1 MIHSG
6 ATPCPLDGAGTLPWR
21 PDFAR
26 AGAAAPAFASVAHW
40 AARLESA
47 PTWPD
52 PDRLSQL
59 AIAAGIA
66 NAHGLPI
73 RFAPQETHCG
83 QLAYEAGILASG
95 RVPTRREN
103 WHDLL
108 NALVWL
114 SFPHAKAALNQLQC
128 AVLPASQGGRRP
140 PLADAA
146 TLFDESGLL
155 LLGADA
161 SLFDLLRRRQ
171 WHAALWTRREDWRQA
186 RAYVLGHAV
195 LEKLLRPYP
204 GITAKCLA
212 LALPAGV
219 PLPDAGAAV
228 PEWLD
233 RRLAQCWRDGLIQRP
248 ADLFPLPVAGIPGW
262 WPENGQAG
270 FYDRR
275 DIFRPNSR
283 HAK

>member
-1 MIHSG
+1 MSG
-6 ATPCPLDGAGTLPWR
+6 TPPWR

-40 AARLESA
+40 AAQLESTPA
-47 PTWPD
+47 WPD
-52 PDRLSQL
+52 LEQL
-59 AIAAGIA
+59 NHLAAAAGA
-66 NAHGLPI
+66 RNARGLPI
-73 RFAPQETHCG
+73 RFAPQVARCG

-95 RVPTRREN
+95 QVPTRRDN

-114 SFPHAKAALNQLQC
+114 SFPHAKAALNEVQC
-128 AVLPASQGGRRP
+128 AALPASPAGRRA

-161 SLFDLLRRRQ
+161 SLFELPRQRQ
-171 WHAALWTRREDWRQA
+171 WHAALWTRRQDWQGA

-195 LEKLLRPYP
+195 LEKLLHPYP
-204 GITAKCLA
+204 AITAKCLA
-212 LALPAGV
+212 L
-219 PLPDAGAAV
+219 PLPPGEPLPESGAAV

-233 RRLAQCWRDGLIQRP
+233 RRLAQYWRDGHIGRP
-248 ADLFPLPVAGIPGW
+248 ADLFPLPVLGIPGW
-262 WPENGQAG
+262 WPDNEQPA
-270 FYDRR
+270 FHARR
-275 DIFRPNSR
+275 DIFRPHGR
-283 HAK
+283 HTG